1 MIKKLCIL
9 ILSVCTVA
17 PLMAQRHSKVDAS
30 FAPKKGQW
38 QVSAVIGNSQMFD
51 QDMNYLLPKYYT
63 GGDNYANFDQP
74 IGLPSYNGDMSQ
86 SVTNNQSG
94 DPGMFLNLGN
104 LNSNNLVN
112 LIGIQG
118 KYFLTDRWDVNLM
131 FSMNINATPSKDF
144 IEGDHEVTEL
154 PIQDAKYLEGRIEN
168 AWTVAMGSN
177 YYFNTKNERI
187 NLYVGGVLGW
197 QMGRI
202 TTASPYT
209 GETYIPSDETTSG
222 SNVDIPDYPG
232 NLPSGPDGDL
242 GDQNQDGSWDGNV
255 GITNPGT
262 EDVEVDIQVYVPNSR
277 AGQIFGL
284 RVGAVAGIEYSV
296 AKGLVFGFEVQ
307 PVSYRYDHIQ
317 ICPKGSAAY
326 KVGHHSIGL
335 FATPNLKIGF
345 RF

>member
-9 ILSVCTVA
+9 LLSVASVA
-17 PLMAQRHSKVDAS
+17 PVMAQQYSSSDAS

-38 QVSAVIGNSQMFD
+38 QVSAVIGNSQMFN
-51 QDMNYLLPKYYT
+51 QDMNYLLPTYWDAQNGFTQNT
-63 GGDNYANFDQP
+63 GLGNVASNP
-74 IGLPSYNGDMSQ
+74 NMSE
-86 SVTNNQSG
+86 
-94 DPGMFLNLGN
+94 DPGLYLNLGS

-131 FSMNINATPSKDF
+131 FSMNINATPSKDYV
-144 IEGDHEVTEL
+144 EGDYSVEEM
-154 PIQDAKYLEGRIEN
+154 PIMGTKYTEGRISN
-168 AWTVAMGSN
+168 AWNIAIGSN

-187 NLYVGGVLGW
+187 NLYVGGLLGW

-202 TTASPYT
+202 ETTTPFT
-209 GETYIPSDETTSG
+209 GETTYSEDATFVNPEYIYIDNPSTG
-222 SNVDIPDYPG
+222 NVDK
-232 NLPSGPDGDL
+232 
-242 GDQNQDGSWDGNV
+242 V
-255 GITNPGT
+255 ITNSEEYFSDYNVWGPNHNPDLTGESVQLYT
-262 EDVEVDIQVYVPNSR
+262 PNSR

-284 RVGAVAGIEYSV
+284 KAAGVAGIEYSI

-307 PVSYRYDHIQ
+307 PVAYRYDHIQ
-317 ICPKGSAAY
+317 ICPKGQAAY
-326 KVGHHSIGL
+326 KVGHHNINL

>member
-9 ILSVCTVA
+9 LLSVASVA
-17 PLMAQRHSKVDAS
+17 PVMAQQYSSSDAS

-38 QVSAVIGNSQMFD
+38 QVSAVIGNSQMFN
-51 QDMNYLLPKYYT
+51 QDMNYLLPTYWDAKNGFTQNT
-63 GGDNYANFDQP
+63 GLGDVASNPN
-74 IGLPSYNGDMSQ
+74 MSE
-86 SVTNNQSG
+86 
-94 DPGMFLNLGN
+94 DPGLYLNLGS

-131 FSMNINATPSKDF
+131 FSMNINATPKKDF
-144 IEGDHEVTEL
+144 IEGNYEVDEM
-154 PIQDAKYLEGRIEN
+154 PIMGTKYTEGRISN
-168 AWTVAMGSN
+168 AWNVAIGSN

-187 NLYVGGVLGW
+187 NLYVGGLLGW

-202 TTASPYT
+202 ETVTPYT
-209 GETYIPSDETTSG
+209 GETIDDPDLAEDNTGNADLDE
-222 SNVDIPDYPG
+222 SNRESVQLY
-232 NLPSGPDGDL
+232 
-242 GDQNQDGSWDGNV
+242 
-255 GITNPGT
+255 T
-262 EDVEVDIQVYVPNSR
+262 PNSR

-284 RVGAVAGIEYSV
+284 KAAGVAGIEYSI

-307 PVSYRYDHIQ
+307 PVAYRYDHIQ
-317 ICPKGSAAY
+317 ICPKGQAAY
-326 KVGHHSIGL
+326 KVGHHNINL

>member
-9 ILSVCTVA
+9 LLSVASVA
-17 PLMAQRHSKVDAS
+17 PVMAQQYSSSDAS

-38 QVSAVIGNSQMFD
+38 QVSAVIGNSQMFN
-51 QDMNYLLPKYYT
+51 QDMNYLLPTYWDAKNGFTQNT
-63 GGDNYANFDQP
+63 GLGDVASNPN
-74 IGLPSYNGDMSQ
+74 MSE
-86 SVTNNQSG
+86 
-94 DPGMFLNLGN
+94 DPGLYLNLGS

-131 FSMNINATPSKDF
+131 FSMNINATPKKDF
-144 IEGDHEVTEL
+144 IEGNYEVDEM
-154 PIQDAKYLEGRIEN
+154 PIMGTKYTEGRISN
-168 AWTVAMGSN
+168 AWNVAIGSN

-187 NLYVGGVLGW
+187 NLYVGGLLGW

-202 TTASPYT
+202 ETVTPYT
-209 GETYIPSDETTSG
+209 GETIEDPDLAEDNTGDADLDE
-222 SNVDIPDYPG
+222 SNQESVQLY
-232 NLPSGPDGDL
+232 
-242 GDQNQDGSWDGNV
+242 
-255 GITNPGT
+255 T
-262 EDVEVDIQVYVPNSR
+262 PNSR

-284 RVGAVAGIEYSV
+284 KVAGVAGIEYSI

-307 PVSYRYDHIQ
+307 PVAYRYDHIQ
-317 ICPKGSAAY
+317 ICPKGQAAY
-326 KVGHHSIGL
+326 KVGHHNINL

>member
-9 ILSVCTVA
+9 LLSVASVA
-17 PLMAQRHSKVDAS
+17 PVMAQQYSSSDAS

-38 QVSAVIGNSQMFD
+38 QVSAVIGNSQMFN
-51 QDMNYLLPKYYT
+51 QDMNYLLPTYWDAKNEFTQNT
-63 GGDNYANFDQP
+63 GLGDVASNPN
-74 IGLPSYNGDMSQ
+74 MSE
-86 SVTNNQSG
+86 
-94 DPGMFLNLGN
+94 DPGLYLNLGS

-131 FSMNINATPSKDF
+131 FSMNINATPKKDF
-144 IEGDHEVTEL
+144 IEGNYEVDEM
-154 PIQDAKYLEGRIEN
+154 PIMGTKYTEGRISN
-168 AWTVAMGSN
+168 AWNVAIGSN

-187 NLYVGGVLGW
+187 NLYVGGLLGW

-202 TTASPYT
+202 ETVTPYT
-209 GETYIPSDETTSG
+209 GETIDDPDLAEDNTGDADLDE
-222 SNVDIPDYPG
+222 SNQESVQLY
-232 NLPSGPDGDL
+232 
-242 GDQNQDGSWDGNV
+242 
-255 GITNPGT
+255 T
-262 EDVEVDIQVYVPNSR
+262 PNSR

-284 RVGAVAGIEYSV
+284 KVAGVAGIEYSI

-307 PVSYRYDHIQ
+307 PVAYRYDHIQ
-317 ICPKGSAAY
+317 ICPKGQAAY
-326 KVGHHSIGL
+326 KVGHHNINL

>member
-9 ILSVCTVA
+9 LLSVASVA
-17 PLMAQRHSKVDAS
+17 PVMAQQYSSSDAS

-38 QVSAVIGNSQMFD
+38 QVSAVIGNSQMFN
-51 QDMNYLLPKYYT
+51 QDMNYLLPTYWDAQNRFTQNT
-63 GGDNYANFDQP
+63 GLGDVASNPN
-74 IGLPSYNGDMSQ
+74 MSE
-86 SVTNNQSG
+86 
-94 DPGMFLNLGN
+94 DPGLYLNLGS

-131 FSMNINATPSKDF
+131 FSMNINATPKKDF
-144 IEGDHEVTEL
+144 IEGNYEVDEM
-154 PIQDAKYLEGRIEN
+154 PIMGTKYTEGRISN
-168 AWTVAMGSN
+168 AWNVAIGSN

-187 NLYVGGVLGW
+187 NLYVGGLLGW

-202 TTASPYT
+202 ETVTPYT
-209 GETYIPSDETTSG
+209 GETIKDPDLAEDNTGDADLDE
-222 SNVDIPDYPG
+222 SNQESVQLY
-232 NLPSGPDGDL
+232 
-242 GDQNQDGSWDGNV
+242 
-255 GITNPGT
+255 T
-262 EDVEVDIQVYVPNSR
+262 PNSR

-284 RVGAVAGIEYSV
+284 KVAGVAGIEYSI

-307 PVSYRYDHIQ
+307 PVAYRYDHIQ
-317 ICPKGSAAY
+317 ICPKGQAAY
-326 KVGHHSIGL
+326 KVGHHNINF

>member
-9 ILSVCTVA
+9 LLSVVSVA
-17 PLMAQRHSKVDAS
+17 PIMAQQYSSSDAS

-51 QDMNYLLPKYYT
+51 QDMNYLLPSYWNPNNNSKPT
-63 GGDNYANFDQP
+63 LGF
-74 IGLPSYNGDMSQ
+74 PSNNWNS
-86 SVTNNQSG
+86 NQSG
-94 DPGMFLNLGN
+94 DPGIYLSLGSLNT
-104 LNSNNLVN
+104 NNLVN

-131 FSMNINATPSKDF
+131 FSMNINATPKKDF
-144 IEGDHEVTEL
+144 VEGDYTVDEM
-154 PIQDAKYLEGRIEN
+154 PIMAAKYIEGRISN
-168 AWTVAMGSN
+168 AWNVAIGSN

-187 NLYVGGVLGW
+187 NLYVGGLLGW

-202 TTASPYT
+202 ETVTPYT
-209 GETYIPSDETTSG
+209 GEYYDDRNDYTNSDETNIGTGETAIETDDES
-222 SNVDIPDYPG
+222 
-232 NLPSGPDGDL
+232 DL
-242 GDQNQDGSWDGNV
+242 TFGDGNMEEGKDPV
-255 GITNPGT
+255 QLYT
-262 EDVEVDIQVYVPNSR
+262 PNSR

-284 RVGAVAGIEYSV
+284 KVAGVAGIEYSI

-307 PVSYRYDHIQ
+307 PVAYRYDHIQ
-317 ICPKGSAAY
+317 ICPKGQAAY
-326 KVGHHSIGL
+326 KVGHHNINF

>member
-9 ILSVCTVA
+9 LLSVCIVA
-17 PLMAQRHSKVDAS
+17 PLAAQHHSKVDAS

-38 QVSAVIGNSQMFD
+38 QVSAVIGNSQMFN
-51 QDMNYLLPKYYT
+51 QNMNYLLPKYYT

-74 IGLPSYNGDMSQ
+74 IGLPSSNGDMSQ
-86 SVTNNQSG
+86 TVTNNQSG

-144 IEGDHEVTEL
+144 IEGDREVTEL
-154 PIQDAKYLEGRIEN
+154 PIQDVKYMEGRIEN

-202 TTASPYT
+202 ATKSPYT
-209 GETYIPSDETTSG
+209 GETFTPSDEGVTGDDLSDP
-222 SNVDIPDYPG
+222 S
-232 NLPSGPDGDL
+232 LPSLPTVPGDDQSDITT
-242 GDQNQDGSWDGNV
+242 GDNASV
-255 GITNPGT
+255 E
-262 EDVEVDIQVYVPNSR
+262 EDVQLYVPSSR

-284 RVGAVAGIEYSV
+284 RVGAVAGIEYSI

-317 ICPKGSAAY
+317 ICPKGQAAY

>member
-9 ILSVCTVA
+9 LLSVVSVA
-17 PLMAQRHSKVDAS
+17 PIMAQQYSSSDAS

-51 QDMNYLLPKYYT
+51 QNMNYLLPSYWNPNNNSKPT
-63 GGDNYANFDQP
+63 LGF
-74 IGLPSYNGDMSQ
+74 PSNNWNS
-86 SVTNNQSG
+86 NQSG
-94 DPGMFLNLGN
+94 DPGIYLSLGSLNT
-104 LNSNNLVN
+104 NNLVN

-131 FSMNINATPSKDF
+131 FSMNINATPKKDF
-144 IEGDHEVTEL
+144 VEGDYTVEEM
-154 PIQDAKYLEGRIEN
+154 PIMAAKYIEGRISN
-168 AWTVAMGSN
+168 AWNVAIGSN

-187 NLYVGGVLGW
+187 NLYVGGLLGW

-202 TTASPYT
+202 ETVTPYT
-209 GETYIPSDETTSG
+209 GEYYDDSNDYTNSDETNIGTGETAIETDDESDLTFG
-222 SNVDIPDYPG
+222 
-232 NLPSGPDGDL
+232 DGKTDMEEGKDPVQL
-242 GDQNQDGSWDGNV
+242 Y
-255 GITNPGT
+255 T
-262 EDVEVDIQVYVPNSR
+262 PNSR

-284 RVGAVAGIEYSV
+284 KVAGVAGIEYSI

-307 PVSYRYDHIQ
+307 PVAYRYDHIQ
-317 ICPKGSAAY
+317 ICPKGQAAY
-326 KVGHHSIGL
+326 KVGHHNINF

>member
-9 ILSVCTVA
+9 LLSVASVA
-17 PLMAQRHSKVDAS
+17 PVMAQQYSSSDAS

-38 QVSAVIGNSQMFD
+38 QVSAVIGNSQMFN
-51 QDMNYLLPKYYT
+51 QDMNYLLPTYWDAKNGFTQNT
-63 GGDNYANFDQP
+63 GLGDVTSNPN
-74 IGLPSYNGDMSQ
+74 MSE
-86 SVTNNQSG
+86 
-94 DPGMFLNLGN
+94 DPGLYLNLGS

-131 FSMNINATPSKDF
+131 FSMNINATPKKDF
-144 IEGDHEVTEL
+144 IEGNYEVDEM
-154 PIQDAKYLEGRIEN
+154 PIMGTKYTEGRISN
-168 AWTVAMGSN
+168 AWNVTIGSN

-187 NLYVGGVLGW
+187 NLYVGGLLGW

-202 TTASPYT
+202 ETVTPYT
-209 GETYIPSDETTSG
+209 GETIDDPDLAEDNTGDADLDE
-222 SNVDIPDYPG
+222 SNQESVQLY
-232 NLPSGPDGDL
+232 
-242 GDQNQDGSWDGNV
+242 
-255 GITNPGT
+255 T
-262 EDVEVDIQVYVPNSR
+262 PNSR

-284 RVGAVAGIEYSV
+284 KAAGVAGIEYSI

-307 PVSYRYDHIQ
+307 PVAYRYDHIQ
-317 ICPKGSAAY
+317 ICPKGQAAY
-326 KVGHHSIGL
+326 KVGHHNINL

>member
-9 ILSVCTVA
+9 LLSVASVA
-17 PLMAQRHSKVDAS
+17 PVMAQQYSSSDAS

-38 QVSAVIGNSQMFD
+38 QVSAVIGNSQMFN
-51 QDMNYLLPKYYT
+51 QDMNYLLPTYWDAKNGFTQNT
-63 GGDNYANFDQP
+63 GLGDVASNPN
-74 IGLPSYNGDMSQ
+74 MSE
-86 SVTNNQSG
+86 
-94 DPGMFLNLGN
+94 DPGLYLNLGS

-131 FSMNINATPSKDF
+131 FSMNINATPKKDF
-144 IEGDHEVTEL
+144 IEGNYEVDEM
-154 PIQDAKYLEGRIEN
+154 PIMGTKYTEGRISN
-168 AWTVAMGSN
+168 AWNVAIGSN

-187 NLYVGGVLGW
+187 NLYVGGLLGW

-202 TTASPYT
+202 ETVTPYT
-209 GETYIPSDETTSG
+209 GETIDDPDLAEDNTGNADLDE
-222 SNVDIPDYPG
+222 SNRESVQLY
-232 NLPSGPDGDL
+232 
-242 GDQNQDGSWDGNV
+242 
-255 GITNPGT
+255 T
-262 EDVEVDIQVYVPNSR
+262 PNSR

-284 RVGAVAGIEYSV
+284 KAAGVAGIEYSI

-307 PVSYRYDHIQ
+307 PVAYRYDHIQ
-317 ICPKGSAAY
+317 ICPKGQAAY
-326 KVGHHSIGL
+326 KVGHHNINF

>member
-9 ILSVCTVA
+9 LLSVGMVA
-17 PLMAQRHSKVDAS
+17 PLSAQRHSKVDAS

-38 QVSAVIGNSQMFD
+38 QVSAVIGNNQMFN
-51 QDMNYLLPKYYT
+51 QNMEYLLPTYYT
-63 GGDNYANFDQP
+63 NWGGNVNFDNP
-74 IGLPSYNGDMSQ
+74 IGLGNGN
-86 SVTNNQSG
+86 TANQSD
-94 DPGMFLNLGN
+94 DPGMYLNLGS
-104 LNSNNLVN
+104 LNSNDLVN

-144 IEGDHEVTEL
+144 IEGDHSVPEL
-154 PIQDAKYLEGRIEN
+154 PIQDVKYLEGRIEN

-202 TTASPYT
+202 STKSPYT
-209 GETYIPSDETTSG
+209 GETFTPENEGTSG
-222 SNVDIPDYPG
+222 SSDVTLPDDSSPG
-232 NLPSGPDGDL
+232 TPPSGVDGD
-242 GDQNQDGSWDGNV
+242 DV
-255 GITNPGT
+255 GIGSGT
-262 EDVEVDIQVYVPNSR
+262 EEGVEEDVQLYVPSSR

-284 RVGAVAGIEYSV
+284 RVGAVAGIEYSI

-317 ICPKGSAAY
+317 ICPKGQAAY